1 MKGAGTLKNS
11 KMIIF
16 LLFAGNLFSAF
27 DRFVINYGVVQISD
41 EFQLNAS
48 SHGLILSVFFLGYA
62 LMQIPGGW
70 LSDRFGEKMIL
81 FISIA
86 AFSIFTGLT
95 GIAWSITSLLVLRF
109 VFGLAEGS
117 FFPSASKMI
126 STSVG
131 ENKRSSAMSIFLS
144 ALTVAGLLAPL
155 LATTMLV
162 QIGWRM
168 MFMIIGFCGLAIAVV
183 YWFAFK
189 PKFTSIRR
197 ESIDSAT
204 TKVQK
209 EVQVKG
215 ILKGLLRTPLVWS
228 LMIAS
233 FGYGFISWGTSSWI
247 PTYLV
252 NERGI
257 SLSSLGVL
265 QMIPA
270 ITGILFFLLVG
281 FIMDRV
287 KSGYEK
293 WFGMFSGAGLAVTVY
308 LMFHAETITG
318 VIIFQSIIP
327 VFSAFLSVIIYS
339 LPIKRLPEAQSGS
352 ATGLVNMGAQ
362 IAGFAAPVGIGY
374 IIDAFGGSYN
384 GAVWLLSSFGMV
396 VLLAFLTLKI
406 GNKEQVSTP
415 VIENKPV
422 HIE

>member
-1 MKGAGTLKNS
+1 MKGAGTLKNP

-126 STSVG
+126 STSIG

-168 MFMIIGFCGLAIAVV
+168 MFMIIGLCGLAIAVV

-189 PKFTSIRR
+189 PKFTSIPR
-197 ESIDSAT
+197 ETIDSAT
-204 TKVQK
+204 AKVQK
-209 EVQVKG
+209 EVQGKG
-215 ILKGLLRTPLVWS
+215 ILKGLLLTPMVWS

-270 ITGILFFLLVG
+270 VTGILFFLLVG

-293 WFGMFSGAGLAVTVY
+293 WFGMLSGAGLAVTVY

-384 GAVWLLSSFGMV
+384 GAVWLLSSFGIV

-406 GNKEQVSTP
+406 GSKEQVSTP
-415 VIENKPV
+415 IFENKPV